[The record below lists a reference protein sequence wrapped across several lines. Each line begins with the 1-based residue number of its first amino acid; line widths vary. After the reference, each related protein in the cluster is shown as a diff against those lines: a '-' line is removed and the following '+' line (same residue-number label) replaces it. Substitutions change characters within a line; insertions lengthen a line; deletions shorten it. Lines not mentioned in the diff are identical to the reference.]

1 MSMWVN
7 VRLHTMQIFGKTDT
21 IAHCRPKRNKLTA
34 PAVVVLLAIGGG
46 IGLGQD
52 TAIHPVAPS
61 EGGLLV
67 DRAARQLAAWPSLE
81 VQFRQRVKLY
91 GQEAVGSGVYLQQQ
105 TSRGLM
111 LRLELKLQVAGRL
124 TTLQQVCDGRFLWV
138 RRESPDST
146 SLGRVDL
153 VRLHDGAQQIDDQPR
168 TDWISGGLAP
178 GGLPRLMAS
187 LSDSFQFGAP
197 VPGQSEQTELWVVDG
212 QWKPAILAKLL
223 PGQADSILA
232 GSTLDL
238 TGLPRHLP
246 SDIRIVLRQEDLFPL
261 QIDFRRRSG
270 EFRSGSSATADDA
283 TSILVMDFYSIRRR
297 EDLDE
302 RHFVYQP
309 GEQEVVDL
317 TDLYLQRLK
326 PPAEDGKGEG

>member
-1 MSMWVN
+1 
-7 VRLHTMQIFGKTDT
+7 MQIFGKTGT
-21 IAHCRPKRNKLTA
+21 IAHCRSKRNKLTV
-34 PAVVVLLAIGGG
+34 PAAVVLLAIGGAS
-46 IGLGQD
+46 GLGQD
-52 TAIHPVAPS
+52 AASHPIAPS
-61 EGGLLV
+61 EGGLLM

-81 VQFRQRVKLY
+81 VRFRQRMELY

-111 LRLELKLQVAGRL
+111 LRLELKLQVAGQL
-124 TTLQQVCDGRFLWV
+124 ATLQQICDGRFLWV
-138 RRESPDST
+138 RRELPDST

-153 VRLHDGAQQIDDQPR
+153 VRLHDAAQQIGDQPR
-168 TDWISGGLAP
+168 TDWTLGGLAP
-178 GGLPRLMAS
+178 GGLPHLLAS
-187 LSDSFQFGAP
+187 LSDNFEFGAP
-197 VPGQSEQTELWVVDG
+197 APSQSEKTELWVVDG
-212 QWKPAILAKLL
+212 QWKPAILARIL

-232 GSTLDL
+232 GSAPDL

-270 EFRSGSSATADDA
+270 EPRSGSSAPDVADA
-283 TSILVMDFYSIRRR
+283 TSILVMDFYSIRRH

-309 GEQEVVDL
+309 GKQEVVDL

-326 PPAEDGKGEG
+326 PPAEEGKGDG